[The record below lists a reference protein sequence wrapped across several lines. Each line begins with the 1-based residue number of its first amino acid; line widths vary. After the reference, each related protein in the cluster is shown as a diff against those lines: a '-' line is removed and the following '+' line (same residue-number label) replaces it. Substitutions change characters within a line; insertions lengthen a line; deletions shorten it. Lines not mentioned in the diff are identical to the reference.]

1 MKLVGISLSPYF
13 ERAVITLD
21 VKDALGQVE
30 LALPPAN
37 FGTPEAR
44 AINPTGKIPYLLLP
58 DGSFLPEG
66 QVIAEYFNDVFSGPD
81 LMPSDPMQAAR
92 ARLLCRTIDL
102 YVGPH
107 TSALARTI
115 TRGMRDE
122 DAIRQAVE
130 EGLPLGLDLLE
141 SHLSG
146 GEYAVGDAFSFGD
159 AALIPHMFHFLVF
172 LKEFDV
178 DVFGDRPKL
187 AAWWDKHKESDIMLR
202 SHERMQ
208 AALDFFLARIRAAQ
222 EKAAAQ

>member
-1 MKLVGISLSPYF
+1 MQLVGISLSPYF

-21 VKDALGQVE
+21 AKNALDKVE

-37 FGTPEAR
+37 FGTSEAK

-66 QVIAEYFNDVFSGPD
+66 QVIAEYFNEVFDGPD
-81 LMPSDPMQAAR
+81 LMPADPMQAAR

-107 TSALARTI
+107 TSSLARTI

-122 DAIRQAVE
+122 AAISHALG
-130 EGLPLGLDLLE
+130 EGLPLGLDLIE
-141 SHLSG
+141 SHLSE

-172 LKEFDV
+172 LKAFDV
-178 DVFGDRPKL
+178 DVFTDRPRL
-187 AAWWDKHKESDIMLR
+187 TAWWDKHKESDIMLS
-202 SHERMQ
+202 SHKRMQ

-222 EKAAAQ
+222 EKAVAQ